1 MPANQ
6 PASFLSA
13 PDVPAGFPQSVCGV
27 TSPLLPLQISTQV
40 REQPRGKESQ
50 STFRA
55 HAVVRYRACVNV
67 VYQLVVFV
75 HFTPTPYHFPPP
87 LLFLSQFPSS
97 SPVVHSGG
105 LKPSLFP
112 LGPLPCAYS
121 GGGGGPAVSSPRY
134 SPSLHHP
141 SLPLTPHAVYSPT
154 VPMLATPQTPQHV
167 PSAALPVPLLAVATS
182 PTVPQTHLGSLHAVH
197 PLHVPLVHPTPYFA
211 PYPAQE
217 LAEQPVQVNM
227 CLSSRINARVVRN
240 LQC

>member
-1 MPANQ
+1 M
-6 PASFLSA
+6 
-13 PDVPAGFPQSVCGV
+13 
-27 TSPLLPLQISTQV
+27 
-40 REQPRGKESQ
+40 
-50 STFRA
+50 RA
-55 HAVVRYRACVNV
+55 VFRYRARVNV
-67 VYQLVVFV
+67 VSINWLSLFTPPPY
-75 HFTPTPYHFPPP
+75 HFPPPTPYHFPPP

-112 LGPLPCAYS
+112 LGPLPCAY

-134 SPSLHHP
+134 SPSFHQP

-154 VPMLATPQTPQHV
+154 VPVLATPQTPQHV
-167 PSAALPVPLLAVATS
+167 PSVPLPVPLLAVATS
-182 PTVPQTHLGSLHAVH
+182 PTVPQTNLGSLHAAH
-197 PLHVPLVHPTPYFA
+197 PLPVPQVHPTSYFA

-227 CLSSRINARVVRN
+227 CLSSRINAWVGRN